1 MSHSY
6 SSVLLECVCACV
18 YVHAVVTHS
27 GSPTATATAS
37 APRRPQHVAPSAKEK
52 KWHFV
57 VTHAAKI
64 NL

>member
-52 KWHFV
+52 KCLFV
-57 VTHAAKI
+57 VTHSI
-64 NL
+64 NLE

>member
-18 YVHAVVTHS
+18 CVHAVVTHS

-37 APRRPQHVAPSAKEK
+37 APQRPQHVASSAKEK
-52 KWHFV
+52 KWLFV
-57 VTHAAKI
+57 VTHSI
-64 NL
+64 NLE